1 MTEIQTEEIET
12 KPINSWTPTGAM
24 TIREYF
30 AINIFKSF
38 VASGSYNTHPA
49 VHLAHDLIEKL
60 NSIKMPTSES

>member
-12 KPINSWTPTGAM
+12 KPIDSWTPTGAM

-38 VASGSYNTHPA
+38 VASGSYNTHQA

-60 NSIKMPTSES
+60 NSVKMPTRES